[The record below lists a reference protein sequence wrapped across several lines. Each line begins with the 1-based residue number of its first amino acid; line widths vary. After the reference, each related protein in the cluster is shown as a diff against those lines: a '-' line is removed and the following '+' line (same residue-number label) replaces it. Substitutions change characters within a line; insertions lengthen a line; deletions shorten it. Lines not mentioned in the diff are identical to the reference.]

1 MSQSKACVRG
11 PVVIRLLLAEDMHL
25 IRKALVALLSCEDD
39 IEVVAEAA
47 KGEDIVRLAC
57 LRRPDVAV
65 LDIGMPGV
73 DGLTAAAELHRRL
86 PNCKTVILTGLGT
99 PMALR
104 RALDAN
110 VRGFVVKDALP
121 SHLVDCIRRVR
132 GGQRVID
139 PELAVA
145 ALDSDSNPLT
155 ARELDVLE
163 TAAGGATVSEIAD
176 QLSLSRGTVRNYLSR
191 ILTKVGARSRVEAI
205 QIASESGW
213 LWPVGGREI
222 GVLRYRPRR

>member
-1 MSQSKACVRG
+1 M
-11 PVVIRLLLAEDMHL
+11 IRLMLAEDMHL
-25 IRKALVALLSCEDD
+25 IRKALVALLSSEDD
-39 IEVVAEAA
+39 LEVVAEAD
-47 KGEDIVRLAC
+47 KGEDIVRLGC

-86 PNCKTVILTGLGT
+86 PSCRTVVLTGLGT

-104 RALDAN
+104 KALDAN
-110 VRGFVVKDALP
+110 VRGFVVKDASP
-121 SHLVDCIRRVR
+121 GHLVDCIRRVAK
-132 GGQRVID
+132 GERVID

-145 ALDSDSNPLT
+145 ALDADSNPLT

-163 TAAGGATVSEIAD
+163 TAAGGATVGEIAD
-176 QLSLSRGTVRNYLSR
+176 RLSLSRGTVRNYLSR

-205 QIASESGW
+205 QIASECGW
-213 LWPVGGREI
+213 LWPAVGRDI
-222 GVLRYRPRR
+222 GILRYRSRR

>member
-1 MSQSKACVRG
+1 M
-11 PVVIRLLLAEDMHL
+11 LAEDMHL
-25 IRKALVALLSCEDD
+25 IRKALVALLSSEDD
-39 IEVVAEAA
+39 LEVVAEAD
-47 KGEDIVRLAC
+47 KGEDIVRLGC

-86 PNCKTVILTGLGT
+86 PSCRTVVLTGLGT

-104 RALDAN
+104 KALDAN
-110 VRGFVVKDALP
+110 VRGFVVKDASP
-121 SHLVDCIRRVR
+121 GHLVDCIRRVAK
-132 GGQRVID
+132 GERVID

-145 ALDSDSNPLT
+145 ALDADSNPLT

-163 TAAGGATVSEIAD
+163 TAAGGATVGEIAD
-176 QLSLSRGTVRNYLSR
+176 RLSLSRGTVRNYLSR

-205 QIASESGW
+205 QIASECGW
-213 LWPVGGREI
+213 LWPPAGRDI
-222 GVLRYRPRR
+222 GILRYRSRR

>member
-1 MSQSKACVRG
+1 M
-11 PVVIRLLLAEDMHL
+11 IRLMLAEDMHL
-25 IRKALVALLSCEDD
+25 IRKALVALLSSEDD
-39 IEVVAEAA
+39 LEVVAEAD
-47 KGEDIVRLAC
+47 KGEDIVRLGC

-86 PNCKTVILTGLGT
+86 PSCRTVVLTGLGT

-104 RALDAN
+104 KALDAN
-110 VRGFVVKDALP
+110 VRGFVVKDASP
-121 SHLVDCIRRVR
+121 GHLVDCIRRVAK
-132 GGQRVID
+132 GERVID

-145 ALDSDSNPLT
+145 ALDADSNPLT

-163 TAAGGATVSEIAD
+163 TAAGGATVGEIAD
-176 QLSLSRGTVRNYLSR
+176 RLSLSRGTVRNYLSR

-205 QIASESGW
+205 QIASECGW
-213 LWPVGGREI
+213 LWPTAGRDI
-222 GVLRYRPRR
+222 GILRYRPRR

>member
-1 MSQSKACVRG
+1 M
-11 PVVIRLLLAEDMHL
+11 IRLMLAEDMHL
-25 IRKALVALLSCEDD
+25 IRKALVALLSSEDD
-39 IEVVAEAA
+39 LDVVAEAD
-47 KGEDIVRLAC
+47 KGEDIVRLGC

-86 PNCKTVILTGLGT
+86 PSCRTVVLTGLGT

-104 RALDAN
+104 KALDAG
-110 VRGFVVKDALP
+110 VRGFVVKDASP
-121 SHLVDCIRRVR
+121 SHLVDCIRRVA
-132 GGQRVID
+132 GGERVID

-145 ALDSDSNPLT
+145 ALDADSNPLT

-163 TAAGGATVSEIAD
+163 TAARGATVGEIAD
-176 QLSLSRGTVRNYLSR
+176 RLSLSRGTVRNYLSR

-205 QIASESGW
+205 QIASECGW
-213 LWPVGGREI
+213 LWPAAGRDI
-222 GVLRYRPRR
+222 GILRYRPRR

>member
-1 MSQSKACVRG
+1 MIS
-11 PVVIRLLLAEDMHL
+11 LLLAEDMHL
-25 IRKALVALLSCEDD
+25 IRKALIALLSSEDD
-39 IEVVAEAA
+39 LEVIAETD
-47 KGEDIVRLAC
+47 KGDDIVRLAC

-65 LDIGMPGV
+65 LDIGLPDV
-73 DGLTAAAELHRRL
+73 DGITAAAELHRRL
-86 PNCKTVILTGLGT
+86 PSCKTVILTGLGT

-121 SHLVDCIRRVR
+121 SHLVDCIRRVSR
-132 GGQRVID
+132 GERVVD

-145 ALDSDSNPLT
+145 ALDADSNPLT

-163 TAAGGATVSEIAD
+163 TAAGGATVGEIAD
-176 QLSLSRGTVRNYLSR
+176 RLSLSRGTVRNYLSR

-213 LWPVGGREI
+213 LWPSPGREI
-222 GVLRYRPRR
+222 GILRYRPRR

>member
-1 MSQSKACVRG
+1 M
-11 PVVIRLLLAEDMHL
+11 IRLLLAEDMHL

-121 SHLVDCIRRVR
+121 SHLVDCIRRVC

-139 PELAVA
+139 PDLAVA

-222 GVLRYRPRR
+222 GVLRYRSRR

>member
-1 MSQSKACVRG
+1 M
-11 PVVIRLLLAEDMHL
+11 IRLLLAEDMHL

>member
-1 MSQSKACVRG
+1 M
-11 PVVIRLLLAEDMHL
+11 IRLMLAEDMHL
-25 IRKALVALLSCEDD
+25 IRKALVALLSSEDD
-39 IEVVAEAA
+39 LEVVAEAD
-47 KGEDIVRLAC
+47 KGEDIVRLGC

-86 PNCKTVILTGLGT
+86 PSCRTVVLTGLGT

-104 RALDAN
+104 KALDAN
-110 VRGFVVKDALP
+110 VRGFVVKDASP
-121 SHLVDCIRRVR
+121 GHLVDCIRRVAK
-132 GGQRVID
+132 GERVID

-145 ALDSDSNPLT
+145 ALDADSNPLT

-163 TAAGGATVSEIAD
+163 TAAGGATVGEIAD
-176 QLSLSRGTVRNYLSR
+176 RLSLSRGTVRNYLSR

-205 QIASESGW
+205 QIASECGW
-213 LWPVGGREI
+213 LWPSAGRDI
-222 GVLRYRPRR
+222 GILRYRSRR

>member
-1 MSQSKACVRG
+1 M
-11 PVVIRLLLAEDMHL
+11 IRLLLAEDMHL
-25 IRKALVALLSCEDD
+25 IRKALVALLSSEDD
-39 IEVVAEAA
+39 LEVVAEAD

-57 LRRPDVAV
+57 LRRPDVAL

-73 DGLTAAAELHRRL
+73 DGLTAAAELHSRL
-86 PNCKTVILTGLGT
+86 PACKTVILTGLGT

-121 SHLVDCIRRVR
+121 SHLVDCIRRVAR
-132 GGQRVID
+132 GERVID

-145 ALDSDSNPLT
+145 ALDADSNPLT

-163 TAAGGATVSEIAD
+163 TAAGGATVGEIAD
-176 QLSLSRGTVRNYLSR
+176 RLCLSRGTVRNYLSR
-191 ILTKVGARSRVEAI
+191 ILSKVGARSRVEAI

-213 LWPVGGREI
+213 LWPAAGRDL
-222 GVLRYRPRR
+222 GVLRYRARR